1 VTSPRRRRGLPV
13 VYITAPAG
21 SWRAAGDRLV
31 KLRRIPSPP
40 VQAYNQLVTVP
51 IGNDGISFP
60 VAIGAGGTARTQV
73 GPSGVG
79 SSWSPSQANAYSS
92 LGQLA
97 DPSTVSLYV
106 GPAPIQQY
114 QVAANL
120 LGGGSQFAL
129 GGVTLTPGWYVWA
142 VWAGGTPGTIVYLIV
157 SGDKTALSN

>member
-1 VTSPRRRRGLPV
+1 VTPRRIPG

-21 SWRAAGDRLV
+21 SWRAAGNRLV

-40 VQAYNQLVTVP
+40 VQSYIRQVTVP
-51 IGNDGISFP
+51 IGNDGISAP
-60 VAIGAGGTARTQV
+60 VAIGAAGTAQTQV

-79 SSWSPSQANAYSS
+79 CSWSPVQANAYSS

-97 DPSTVSLYV
+97 DPSTVALFV
-106 GPAPIQQY
+106 GPLPVEQY

-129 GGVTLTPGWYVWA
+129 GGVGLTPGWFVWA
-142 VWAGGTPGTIVYLIV
+142 VWTGGKTGTTVNLIV
-157 SGDKTALSN
+157 TGDKIALTN